1 MQSVTSP
8 APAVKSKKARTI
20 GWTCRVG
27 VDSGLISIV
36 EGDRAE
42 TYRIF
47 PVECRDGRAFEM
59 QKVDPELS
67 EPYRVCLGDI
77 EGPSCEC
84 KGFKYHGRCRHIQG
98 LQAMQARG
106 VL

>member
-1 MQSVTSP
+1 MQTLTSA
-8 APAVKSKKARTI
+8 APAVKCKKSRVI
-20 GWTCRVG
+20 GWNCRVT
-27 VDSGLISIV
+27 VDLGLIDIV
-36 EGDRAE
+36 EDGRTE

-47 PVECRDGRAFEM
+47 PIDCRDGRAFEM
-59 QKVDPELS
+59 QKIQPTASD
-67 EPYRVCLGDI
+67 PYRVCLGDV

-98 LQAMQARG
+98 LTAMQARG